1 MPTFL
6 RCLHG
11 SHSLLQGDLLDAFGI
26 KVGQPKK
33 DHEGSQAVSKVT
45 ATWIDG
51 CSLYQVVLRSRGF
64 PLPILADGKHL
75 LGTSWIFLDPRN
87 V

>member
-1 MPTFL
+1 MTQSNLCLVRSWFRGVPTFL
-6 RCLHG
+6 KCLHG
-11 SHSLLQGDLLDAFGI
+11 SHFLLQGDLLDAFGI

-51 CSLYQVVLRSRGF
+51 CSLYQVGL
-64 PLPILADGKHL
+64 
-75 LGTSWIFLDPRN
+75 
-87 V
+87 